1 MFNQSYI
8 TTLKKLLGNAEI
20 VEKSDRIQVYDG
32 VDIIYSLVSEA
43 EHYSILIS
51 ERGTVSTFCKIQEP
65 KLAQLYFAIFVKN
78 GLADVELPLLS
89 KLEGLAEDTDTLQ
102 DLFNQEGL
110 APYYSVD
117 SVETQRINVSTDT
130 KRLYYVDASDFEY
143 DIAYLPN
150 RFHQIFYSSVVS
162 LRNRLEWLT
171 ELADY
176 SDDIQKYEATLLGFS
191 LEGIIK

>member
-78 GLADVELPLLS
+78 GLADVEFPLLS

>member
-1 MFNQSYI
+1 MFNQFYI

-78 GLADVELPLLS
+78 GLADVEFPLLS

>member
-78 GLADVELPLLS
+78 GLADVEFPLLS

-191 LEGIIK
+191 LEGIVK